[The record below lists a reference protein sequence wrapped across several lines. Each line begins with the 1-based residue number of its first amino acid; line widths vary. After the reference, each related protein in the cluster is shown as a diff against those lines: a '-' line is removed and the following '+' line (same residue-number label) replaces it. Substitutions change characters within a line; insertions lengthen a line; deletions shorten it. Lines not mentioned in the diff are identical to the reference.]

1 MSLASCAINTF
12 NATSKT
18 SFVPGLDLSFGE
30 DGVVSRSRMIPVWQ
44 CDKDKTNKLNIDFIA
59 LANHAKTN
67 HFLCHLNIYQC
78 QDAKNINIP
87 PEIQSL
93 PTMQKALVN
102 ALLLSCL
109 IKDPTSY
116 QRLLMDNR
124 YISLQLLILL
134 CKNQDI

>member
-1 MSLASCAINTF
+1 
-12 NATSKT
+12 
-18 SFVPGLDLSFGE
+18 
-30 DGVVSRSRMIPVWQ
+30 MIPVWQ
-44 CDKDKTNKLNIDFIA
+44 CDKDKTNNLKIDFIA

-93 PTMQKALVN
+93 PTMQKAMVN